1 MRQLVL
7 AAAASLILM
16 VPASFA
22 QDAPDSDEIV
32 RLPGQGMVK
41 SDDFYSGRAGPA
53 PKKLVPGGGLI
64 ISFDAN
70 QDGTVT
76 AEELSI
82 GADAAF
88 QTADANQDG
97 DLTALEQQ
105 AWAQKLPTRD
115 DTLTN
120 PLRFNPNL
128 DRSVSLEEF
137 VSVVTKLAGDYSEG
151 ANGAIQLAA
160 LEAHDTRPEKRP
172 VARRPKPNRLQ
183 R

>member
-7 AAAASLILM
+7 TAVVSLALIA
-16 VPASFA
+16 PASFG
-22 QDAPDSDEIV
+22 QEAPDSDEIV
-32 RLPGQGMVK
+32 RLPGQGLVK
-41 SDDFYSGRAGPA
+41 SDDFYAGREGPP

-76 AEELSI
+76 AEELST

-88 QTADANQDG
+88 HTADANQDG
-97 DLTALEQQ
+97 HLTALEQQ

-115 DTLTN
+115 DTLAN
-120 PLRFNPNL
+120 PMRFNPNL
-128 DRSVSLEEF
+128 DRIVSLVEF
-137 VSVVTKLAGDYSEG
+137 VSVIENLASDYAEG
-151 ANGAIQLAA
+151 TSGAIQLAA
-160 LEAHDTRPEKRP
+160 LEAQKDRSDKRP
-172 VARRPKPNRLQ
+172 PARRPKPNRLQ